1 MSKPS
6 LRDSR
11 SLTSLVTWLR
21 ELTQFHQVLL
31 AAAVFTG
38 LSLTVPGLY
47 LGEPL
52 VVLMGAAWL
61 LGGPFGIKLASDH
74 DSHNDVDLEHPSVDD
89 EGR

>member
-6 LRDSR
+6 LRNSQPFE
-11 SLTSLVTWLR
+11 SLAAWIR

-38 LSLTVPGLY
+38 LSLTIPGLY

-52 VVLMGAAWL
+52 VVLMGVAWL
-61 LGGPFGIKLASDH
+61 LGGPFGIKLVSDR
-74 DSHNDVDLEHPSVDD
+74 DSDNDVSLEYPSVDD